1 MSQNKI
7 LKEGDLV
14 RYKVQSN
21 DLDDLGFILGQIYEV
36 KETRLGLSISSQEL
50 PQLNLNLTNLK
61 GELTDYADY
70 FAKHS
75 CPVVLPRGQSC

>member
-7 LKEGDLV
+7 LKSGDLV
-14 RYKVQSN
+14 RYKIQSN

-50 PQLNLNLTNLK
+50 PQLSLNLTDQN
-61 GELTDYADY
+61 GELTDAADY

-75 CPVVLPRGQSC
+75 CPVVLPRGV

>member
-7 LKEGDLV
+7 LKSGDLV
-14 RYKVQSN
+14 RYKIQSN
-21 DLDDLGFILGQIYEV
+21 DLDDLGFVLGQIYEV
-36 KETRLGLSISSQEL
+36 YLEGDSLLVKSELGYRGREVIAV
-50 PQLNLNLTNLK
+50 K
-61 GELTDYADY
+61 GELTDLADH